1 MKYALEL
8 STHSGEHLKAGADF
22 TKARELSGGNS
33 EAISMTGYAWA
44 LEGEAVHARNV
55 IEELEQ
61 LSTQRHVPANS
72 MAVVYSALGEN
83 DQAFDWLEKA
93 YRERDVRLT
102 FLKTDPKW
110 DLLRTDARFAEIL
123 KRVGLG

>member
-1 MKYALEL
+1 
-8 STHSGEHLKAGADF
+8 
-22 TKARELSGGNS
+22 
-33 EAISMTGYAWA
+33 MTGYAWA

-123 KRVGLG
+123 KRVGFG